1 MRGKLGFFEH
11 SYHILGIVRDP
22 SIPDRHGTLST
33 PRRQHNNK
41 RKQDTRSSRSPWKR
55 KESIRALCRHHIRAS
70 VALCQAQSA
79 DMVLHVVR
87 PGTTRCC
94 NTVQSVPRHTWQ
106 HSSPCVYAGTELTH
120 FTENIDIFPTIAE
133 ALGHP
138 VPAQCDGSA
147 LGPLLRGQ
155 PVPHW
160 RTAATY
166 ARTHAASLTTHWPF
180 YRFALGPTESGGR
193 SCGAQHG
200 RPPACV

>member
-1 MRGKLGFFEH
+1 MGSSASSSTATTSSGLCGTRRSRTGTACSPLRADNKTTSANHPIVSIAMEEKRTH
-11 SYHILGIVRDP
+11 SSATSP
-22 SIPDRHGTLST
+22 SYPGERRTLPGTIGRHGF
-33 PRRQHNNK
+33 
-41 RKQDTRSSRSPWKR
+41 
-55 KESIRALCRHHIRAS
+55 
-70 VALCQAQSA
+70 
-79 DMVLHVVR
+79 
-87 PGTTRCC
+87 TTRCC
-94 NTVQSVPRHTWQ
+94 RTVERVQCVQ
-106 HSSPCVYAGTELTH
+106 HSSPYVYPGTELTH

-155 PVPHW
+155 HVPHW

-180 YRFALGPTESGGR
+180 FRFAFGPTEFGGR

>member
-22 SIPDRHGTLST
+22 SIPDRHGTLSI
-33 PRRQHNNK
+33 PRRQPNNK
-41 RKQDTRSSRSPWKR
+41 GKTPDRLDRHGR
-55 KESIRALCRHHIRAS
+55 ESIRALCRHHIRAS
-70 VALCQAQSA
+70 VALCRAPSA

-87 PGTTRCC
+87 PRTTRCC

-106 HSSPCVYAGTELTH
+106 HSSPCVYPGTELTH
-120 FTENIDIFPTIAE
+120 FTENVDIFPTIAE

-155 PVPHW
+155 PAPHW

-166 ARTHAASLTTHWPF
+166 ARTQRRSRLTGLCF
-180 YRFALGPTESGGR
+180 VFLFAFGPGR
-193 SCGAQHG
+193 LQVVGAQH
-200 RPPACV
+200 ACCLAGVCV